1 MYIETIELKDFRN
14 YEYLKTSFDKR
25 INLIYGDNAQ
35 GKTNILEAIYMAST
49 TKSHRATKDEELIR
63 IENFDENEYSDDI
76 LNSSLTDAH
85 IKLIVQKEF
94 TSDRIDI
101 HIKKNKH
108 KGIAINGIPLKKS
121 SDLFGYLQVIFFYP
135 EDLDIIRRGPN
146 VRRHFLDID
155 ISCVDKVYLN
165 SLMNYNKLLESR
177 NKLLKDISF
186 YNRAGDRTTLDIINT
201 QFIEYGKNVIT
212 GRKNYI
218 DKLNLLIEKIHK
230 DLSGDKENLKITYQ
244 PSTDVDSFREELEK
258 NIERDIKTGMTSLG
272 PHRDDFTFFINGKD
286 VKKFG
291 SQGQKRTAALSLKL
305 AQIDI
310 AKNETGEMPV
320 LLLDDVLS
328 ELDSSRQEYLL
339 KCIGDMQ
346 TIITCTGQDEWIKSR
361 MSVDRVFKVNK
372 GQVIED
378 SQEV

>member
-14 YEYLKTSFDKR
+14 YEYLKTSFDKH

-63 IENFDENEYSDDI
+63 IENFDESEYLDDF

-101 HIKKNKH
+101 HIKKNKN

-121 SDLFGYLQVIFFYP
+121 SDLFGYLQVVFFYP

-155 ISCVDKVYLN
+155 ISRVDKVYLN
-165 SLMNYNKLLESR
+165 SLIDYNKLLESR

-186 YNRAGDRTTLDIINT
+186 RNREGDRNTLDIINT
-201 QFIEYGKNVIT
+201 QIVEYGKNVIT

-218 DKLNLLIEKIHK
+218 DKINILIKKIHK
-230 DLSGDKENLKITYQ
+230 NLSGDKEELKIIYQ
-244 PSTDVDSFREELEK
+244 PSTDLNSFRENLEK
-258 NIERDIKTGMTSLG
+258 NIERDIKTGITGLG

-310 AKNETGEMPV
+310 AKSETGEMPV

-339 KCIGDMQ
+339 KCIGNMQ

-361 MSVDRVFKVNK
+361 MSVDRVFRVNR

>member
-230 DLSGDKENLKITYQ
+230 DLSGDKESLKITYQ

>member
-14 YEYLKTSFDKR
+14 YEYLKTSFDKH

-63 IENFDENEYSDDI
+63 IENFDESEYLDDF

-101 HIKKNKH
+101 HIKKNKN

-121 SDLFGYLQVIFFYP
+121 SDLFGYLQVVFFYP

-155 ISCVDKVYLN
+155 ISRVDKVYLN
-165 SLMNYNKLLESR
+165 SLIDYNKLLESR
-177 NKLLKDISF
+177 NKLLKYISF
-186 YNRAGDRTTLDIINT
+186 RNREGDRNTLDIINT
-201 QFIEYGKNVIT
+201 QIVEYGKNVIT

-218 DKLNLLIEKIHK
+218 DKINILIKKIHK
-230 DLSGDKENLKITYQ
+230 DLSGDKEELKIIYQ
-244 PSTDVDSFREELEK
+244 PSTDLNSFRENLEK
-258 NIERDIKTGMTSLG
+258 NIERDIKTGMTGLG

-310 AKNETGEMPV
+310 AKSETGEMPV

-339 KCIGDMQ
+339 KYIGNMQ

-361 MSVDRVFKVNK
+361 MSVDKVFRVNR

>member
-14 YEYLKTSFDKR
+14 YEYLKTSFDKH
-25 INLIYGDNAQ
+25 INLIYGGNAQ

-63 IENFDENEYSDDI
+63 IENFDESEYLDDF

-101 HIKKNKH
+101 HIKKNKN

-121 SDLFGYLQVIFFYP
+121 SDLFGYLQVVFFYP

-155 ISCVDKVYLN
+155 ISRVDKVYLN
-165 SLMNYNKLLESR
+165 SLIDYNKLLESR

-186 YNRAGDRTTLDIINT
+186 RNREGDRNTLDIINT
-201 QFIEYGKNVIT
+201 QIVEYGKNVIT

-218 DKLNLLIEKIHK
+218 DKINILIKKIHK
-230 DLSGDKENLKITYQ
+230 NLSGDKEELKIIYQ
-244 PSTDVDSFREELEK
+244 PSTDLNSFRENLEK
-258 NIERDIKTGMTSLG
+258 NIERDIKTGITGLG

-310 AKNETGEMPV
+310 AKSETGEMPV

-339 KCIGDMQ
+339 KCIGNMQ

-361 MSVDRVFKVNK
+361 MSVDRVFRVNR

>member
-14 YEYLKTSFDKR
+14 YEYLKTSFDKH

-49 TKSHRATKDEELIR
+49 ARSHRSTKDEELIR
-63 IENFDENEYSDDI
+63 IENFDEIGDMESMSDP
-76 LNSSLTDAH
+76 SLTDAH

-94 TSDRIDI
+94 TSDRVDI
-101 HIKKNKH
+101 HIKKNKQ
-108 KGIAINGIPLKKS
+108 KGIAINGVPLRRS
-121 SDLFGYLQVIFFYP
+121 SELFGHLQVVFFYP

-155 ISCVDKVYLN
+155 ISRVDKVYLN
-165 SLMNYNKLLESR
+165 GLIDYNKLLESR
-177 NKLLKDISF
+177 NKLLKDIVF
-186 YNRAGDRTTLDIINT
+186 RNRDGDRQTLEIIDA
-201 QFIEYGKNVIT
+201 QLVRYGKKVILGRRNYLEKINVLT
-212 GRKNYI
+212 
-218 DKLNLLIEKIHK
+218 EKIHR
-230 DLSGDKENLKITYQ
+230 DLSGSNEKLKIVYQ
-244 PSTDVDSFREELEK
+244 PSTDIDLFEADLEK
-258 NIERDIKTGMTSLG
+258 SKEKDLKTGMTGVG

-305 AQIDI
+305 SQIDI
-310 AKNETGEMPV
+310 AKNEMGEMPV

-339 KCIGDMQ
+339 KCIGNMQ

-361 MSVDRVFKVNK
+361 MSVDKVFRVKK
-372 GQVIED
+372 GKVIED